1 MKKILLFTIAI
12 LLLSIGLVSAHE
24 HNREEAKQLID
35 SKIDCDKLSDE
46 QLDMIG
52 DYYMEQMH
60 PGEAHEMMDKMMGG
74 EGSDSLKQMHI
85 QMARRLYCNEDVG
98 GMMGSGIM
106 NMIMGPGGMNMMGTN
121 MMGSSMGSGSWW
133 LWGIVGMLFWI
144 VLLVALVLLIIW
156 LYKNITG
163 KATKNDSALEIL
175 KKRFAKGDITKKEFD
190 ELKKEV
196 R

>member
-46 QLDMIG
+46 QLEMIG

-106 NMIMGPGGMNMMGTN
+106 NMMMGPGGMNMMGTN